1 MKCGIDLCIVYSQT
15 TWQPLNVKRS
25 VKLIL
30 YGSKHKISGGILSE
44 NIIPNLG
51 ENEPNPI

>member
-30 YGSKHKISGGILSE
+30 YGSKHKISCGILSE